1 MNKIKHVLQNQ
12 RGFLLLNV
20 VFLTLITAF
29 AAMILLNAA
38 PRVKN
43 YQSTLRLTAQ
53 HLANEQ
59 LAQLES
65 LAAAGEQIGGSY
77 SFLGRKADL
86 TSENFSAGEPTKFN
100 VTSSVTGSDNL
111 RNATVTVEW
120 QVGSKKFEL
129 KSERTIRIVQPKT
142 P

>member
-1 MNKIKHVLQNQ
+1 MNKIKRTLRSQ

-38 PRVKN
+38 PRVRN
-43 YQSTLRLTAQ
+43 SHSTLRLTAH

-59 LAQLES
+59 LAQLEG

-77 SFLGRKADL
+77 SFLGHKADL
-86 TSENFSAGEPTKFN
+86 ISENSGAGKPTEFN
-100 VTSSVTGSDNL
+100 VKSSVTGGGTL
-111 RNATVTVEW
+111 REATVTVEW
-120 QVGSKKFEL
+120 QVGDKNFEL
-129 KSERTIRIVQPKT
+129 KSERTIRIVQT
-142 P
+142 ETQ

>member
-1 MNKIKHVLQNQ
+1 MNKIKHVLQSQ

-38 PRVKN
+38 PRVRN
-43 YQSTLRLTAQ
+43 YQSTLRLTAH

-59 LAQLES
+59 LAQLEG

-77 SFLGRKADL
+77 SFLGRTADL
-86 TSENFSAGEPTKFN
+86 ISENFGDGKPTKFN
-100 VTSSVTGSDNL
+100 VTSSVTGGGNL
-111 RNATVTVEW
+111 RNATVTVDW
-120 QVGSKKFEL
+120 QVGGKKFEL
-129 KSERTIRIVQPKT
+129 KSERTIRIVQSET
-142 P
+142 Q